1 MSTELHFNSDD
12 AAIQVPP
19 GSLQQLQVQDFAAWQ
34 LIGRL
39 DMALE
44 QITAMTDIRKAARLA
59 RRMRNEIKAALVQL
73 PHSGK
78 GKKVDDEQV

>member
-1 MSTELHFNSDD
+1 MTELQIDNDMTLE
-12 AAIQVPP
+12 VP
-19 GSLQQLQVQDFAAWQ
+19 SIQQLQAHDFAAWQ

-59 RRMRNEIKAALVQL
+59 RRMRNEIKAALAVTR
-73 PHSGK
+73 
-78 GKKVDDEQV
+78 

>member
-1 MSTELHFNSDD
+1 MTEPEIDQ
-12 AAIQVPP
+12 AAALEQPLSSIQ
-19 GSLQQLQVQDFAAWQ
+19 QIQAQDFAAWQ

-59 RRMRNEIKAALVQL
+59 RRMRNEIKAALAVTR
-73 PHSGK
+73 
-78 GKKVDDEQV
+78 